1 MNFKFDS
8 LDDIK
13 DIDLGPSSPL
23 PSTHNSN
30 RPNLVIRDPPRSFT
44 PTSSSGRGDSSI
56 GLDLI
61 INKDKQ
67 KKPSPRS
74 SPITFSAPV
83 EEPKSSFTRNMY
95 NKIDNETP
103 SLSLNIGDNL
113 RGGGNDFSS
122 LDDFL
127 KDDIKSSDNR
137 QSNTIPSPVEIKPP
151 SGNIGFNFNDDLLT
165 PEPQAY
171 TFNQQHTQQN
181 TYMPSP
187 QAPEK
192 PMSIEERQQK
202 KFELLCK
209 LERLKRKGVIVP
221 RTYTMNSDYEEIK
234 FEYEKLHNERLMD
247 NSVKMYRQMLVSATT
262 ALEYFNTKANPID
275 FYLDGW
281 SDHVYSQQHDY
292 DEMFEEMYEKYKDK
306 GSLPVELR
314 LALSLGGSALMYHLS
329 NTMFKSVLPGAQDIL
344 RQNPDLM
351 KHMQQTLLS
360 TMAQQGP
367 HEANLAGMMAG
378 SMGVDPTQRPPF
390 NNPSAPPRNA
400 PAERR
405 QMSGPS
411 GLDNF
416 LNDITGNKNG
426 DSRNINVD
434 LS

>member
-1 MNFKFDS
+1 MSFKFDS
-8 LDDIK
+8 LDDLK
-13 DIDLGPSSPL
+13 DISLDFGPSSP
-23 PSTHNSN
+23 NNNNNNNNNN

-44 PTSSSGRGDSSI
+44 PTSSSNRGDSSI

-74 SPITFSAPV
+74 SPVTFSAPV
-83 EEPKSSFTRNMY
+83 EEPKSSFTRNIY
-95 NKIDNETP
+95 KKIENDTP
-103 SLSLNIGDNL
+103 NLNLDIGENF
-113 RGGGNDFSS
+113 NS

-127 KDDIKSSDNR
+127 KDDLKSSSGGGR
-137 QSNTIPSPVEIKPP
+137 SNNGVPSPVEIKPP
-151 SGNIGFNFNDDLLT
+151 SSNIGFNFNDDLLT
-165 PEPQAY
+165 PEPSSY
-171 TFNQQHTQQN
+171 NHNVHTVPM
-181 TYMPSP
+181 TSP

-209 LERLKRKGVIVP
+209 LERLKKKGVIVP
-221 RTYTMNSDYEEIK
+221 RTYTMNSDYDEIK

-247 NSVKMYRQMLVSATT
+247 NSVKMYRQMLISTTT
-262 ALEYFNTKANPID
+262 AVEYFNTKMNPFD
-275 FYLDGW
+275 FHLDGW
-281 SDHVYSQQHDY
+281 SDHIYSQQHDY
-292 DEMFEEMYEKYKDK
+292 DEMFEEIYEKYKEK
-306 GSLPVELR
+306 GSMPVELR

-329 NTMFKSVLPGAQDIL
+329 DTMFKTVLPGAQDIL

-367 HEANLAGMMAG
+367 NEAALAGMMAG
-378 SMGVDPTQRPPF
+378 SMGVDPTQKPPF

-400 PAERR
+400 PADRR

-416 LNDITGNKNG
+416 LNDITGNN
-426 DSRNINVD
+426 SRNINVD